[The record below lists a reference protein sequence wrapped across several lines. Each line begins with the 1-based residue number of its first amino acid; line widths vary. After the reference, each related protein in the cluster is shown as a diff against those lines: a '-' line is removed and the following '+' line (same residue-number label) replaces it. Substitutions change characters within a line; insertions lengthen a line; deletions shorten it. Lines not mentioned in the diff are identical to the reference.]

1 MGCARVVMA
10 QCEAGSRPSGRTARR
25 DRRSTG
31 RATSAAARRSREAK
45 TRTQG
50 GGAKTE
56 RLKRTAG
63 ANLRARN
70 RSGSL
75 RTGRTA
81 SKHAGNQTHQPA
93 SHQPT
98 AHPRKNDSSQDA
110 SRARSALSNS
120 KLKESMFSSPR
131 DPTGHLAKRL
141 CQYVPPT
148 TRISL
153 SLSLS
158 LSFWK
163 SMCQVNYSICLS
175 CICPSVDLPPQ
186 SIRPSHFLPF
196 TNTPA
201 RPRILKPLSADA
213 LRDRDDP
220 LLQGPT
226 NEDLPGWQV
235 LACLPA
241 CRPVERPTCSP
252 GLLQIW
258 LPACLHP
265 CQYGCIADWQYGRHA
280 SGCLAVWMPG
290 AWLFGCLPHYLSSC

>member
-158 LSFWK
+158 LSGSPCAKLITLFVCHA
-163 SMCQVNYSICLS
+163 SVHLSIYLRN
-175 CICPSVDLPPQ
+175 PSVLLTFF
-186 SIRPSHFLPF
+186 PSQTRQPG
-196 TNTPA
+196 
-201 RPRILKPLSADA
+201 
-213 LRDRDDP
+213 
-220 LLQGPT
+220 QG
-226 NEDLPGWQV
+226 
-235 LACLPA
+235 
-241 CRPVERPTCSP
+241 S
-252 GLLQIW
+252 
-258 LPACLHP
+258 
-265 CQYGCIADWQYGRHA
+265 
-280 SGCLAVWMPG
+280 
-290 AWLFGCLPHYLSSC
+290 